1 VKLDTN
7 IQIEVCP
14 GVYAP
19 AEDTFLLLSAVEI
32 TKGQRILEMGCGTG
46 IIALHCVKAGGL
58 VTVADINQ
66 AAVDNAMMNAAINHL
81 GMEVIRSDLFE
92 NMKEKFDAMIFNP
105 PYLSSQDS
113 DGLSDAEKRPLVGGE
128 KGYEVSARFLEGAA
142 QFLAPG
148 GKIYLLTSSESE
160 SGVLE
165 KARQRYFIEK
175 VAEKRI
181 FFETLAVYELKM
193 GNP

>member
-19 AEDTFLLLSAVEI
+19 AEDTFLLLSAVDI
-32 TKGQRILEMGCGTG
+32 GKGQRILEMGCGTG
-46 IIALHCVKAGGL
+46 IIALHCAKLGCT
-58 VTVADINQ
+58 VTAADINRG
-66 AAVDNAMMNAAINHL
+66 AVDNAMMNATINHL

-92 NMKEKFDAMIFNP
+92 NIKGNFDVIIFNP

-128 KGYEVSARFLEGAA
+128 NGHEVSARFLDAA
-142 QFLAPG
+142 PKFLAPG

-165 KARQRYFIEK
+165 KAGQRFSVRKI
-175 VAEKRI
+175 AERRM
-181 FFETLAVYELKM
+181 FFETLAACELKL